1 MKLVFLFVIA
11 AVGKMTVG
19 QSLIKQTGLRL
30 FHNHMTIEPVIEIL
44 GYYDSK
50 TITAL
55 REVIFQSFAKS
66 DNKGM
71 IFTFMWAFNMQEDW
85 DYVAHVAEIF
95 QKENAE
101 IYYVELVADQQIRLQ
116 RNESPNRLA
125 NKASKRDLAS
135 SRQRLLDDDKKYRLE
150 SYDGEIP
157 FKNYMRIDNS
167 HLEPDVVAAMIREQ
181 FLL

>member
-1 MKLVFLFVIA
+1 MKLVFLFGSA

-19 QSLIKQTGLRL
+19 QSLMKQTGLRL

-55 REVIFQSFAKS
+55 REVIFRSFAKS

-85 DYVAHVAEIF
+85 DYAAHVAEIF

-125 NKASKRDLAS
+125 NKASKRDIVDSNARLMNYS
-135 SRQRLLDDDKKYRLE
+135 NRRFISR
-150 SYDGEIP
+150 DGEIP
-157 FKNYMRIDNS
+157 IENFIRIDNS
-167 HLEPDVVAAMIREQ
+167 NLEADVVAKMIKEK
-181 FLL
+181 FDL